1 MRGCGEGGGG
11 SRTESKSRRVAESN
25 MAGYLTFK
33 FNSCDVDYKVQVDTS
48 RHFRCEISKLMRVRQ
63 EQDNFL
69 VGSQEPFLATVK
81 RRKLAWF
88 GHVTRHDNLLK
99 TILQGTLAGGRHCG
113 RQRKCWMD
121 NIREW
126 PCLPMPELLTRA
138 SCRKDWKR
146 VSAESFFMTPLMTR
160 SVKGLK

>member
-33 FNSCDVDYKVQVDTS
+33 FNSCDVDFKVQVDTS

-88 GHVTRHDNLLK
+88 GHVTRHTSLSK
-99 TILQGTLAGGRHCG
+99 TILQAPWRVGDAVVGKGNAGWTSASGRPCPG
-113 RQRKCWMD
+113 QNCSQ
-121 NIREW
+121 W
-126 PCLPMPELLTRA
+126 P
-138 SCRKDWKR
+138 
-146 VSAESFFMTPLMTR
+146 SAENAGRESPAEPPVMSPRQLNR
-160 SVKGLK
+160 SRD